1 MVTVTELPL
10 DGTQPHHRAVGAAA
24 NLADNQTSSS
34 LAYMPRLDGLRGV
47 AILGVLVE
55 HFAPSSTLKALSP
68 GGAGV
73 TLFFVLSGYLIT
85 RILLK
90 HRDHET
96 PISFAALHFYWRRFL
111 RLSPPYYLAILVASV
126 IGLRGIQDTWPIDV
140 LYLTNFQIALLGKWS
155 GAVHFW
161 SLATEEQFYLIWFF
175 VVMAVPRRFLL
186 SAILA
191 SFGVTLA
198 FRTLVYALN
207 LSPLTT
213 VLLPGN
219 LASLATGALLAHS
232 LTPEGLKV
240 VRRFALHR
248 KWLVATGVLFTGMS
262 ISISFVHWPSAI
274 LYPFIGS
281 LFFACL
287 VFSSADNEA
296 GVWLNWLSW
305 RPLRY
310 IGKISYGIYVY
321 HLFVPDLMS
330 KSSLLSSFLERG
342 RFTFAILCA
351 TSVAIAHVSWVFMER
366 PLLRLKDKI
375 ILPAVP
381 KLA

>member
-1 MVTVTELPL
+1 MEWR
-10 DGTQPHHRAVGAAA
+10 G
-24 NLADNQTSSS
+24 S
-34 LAYMPRLDGLRGV
+34 LLEPCHG
-47 AILGVLVE
+47 
-55 HFAPSSTLKALSP
+55 
-68 GGAGV
+68 
-73 TLFFVLSGYLIT
+73 
-85 RILLK
+85 RI
-90 HRDHET
+90 
-96 PISFAALHFYWRRFL
+96 
-111 RLSPPYYLAILVASV
+111 
-126 IGLRGIQDTWPIDV
+126 
-140 LYLTNFQIALLGKWS
+140 
-155 GAVHFW
+155 
-161 SLATEEQFYLIWFF
+161 YLIWFF

-342 RFTFAILCA
+342 WFTFAILCA